1 MKTGECGGL
10 EAMEERQERG
20 LGSDVLG
27 EWQGLDSLIKCHL
40 RGHTEE
46 SSNPVGT
53 WGRTFQVK
61 GSVARR
67 PTCLEQSE

>member
-1 MKTGECGGL
+1 MKAGECGGL
-10 EAMEERQERG
+10 EAMEERQGRG
-20 LGSDVLG
+20 LGSGILR
-27 EWQGLDSLIKCHL
+27 EWQGLASLIKCHL

-46 SSNPVGT
+46 SRNPVGT
-53 WGRTFQVK
+53 WGRNFQVK

>member
-1 MKTGECGGL
+1 
-10 EAMEERQERG
+10 MEERQGRG
-20 LGSDVLG
+20 LGSDVLR
-27 EWQGLDSLIKCHL
+27 EWQGLASLIKCHL

-46 SSNPVGT
+46 MSRNQVGT

-61 GSVARR
+61 RGIMRR

>member
-1 MKTGECGGL
+1 
-10 EAMEERQERG
+10 MEERQGRG
-20 LGSDVLG
+20 LGSDVLRK
-27 EWQGLDSLIKCHL
+27 WQGLASLIKCHQ

-46 SSNPVGT
+46 SRNPVGT
-53 WGRTFQVK
+53 WGITFQVK